1 MFQTEIITERK
12 MKCKVPVVIL
22 TVMALVFAVLS
33 FAFDF
38 FDLTIIK
45 TGEEVSCEWETATH
59 YFTVYIFNAINII
72 TPVLLLVYA
81 LAGFSKIKM
90 TSLATVAFAMKMIYW
105 FMSLLAEV
113 VFLADNYGFE
123 DVDMWRSYSVII
135 VQDVFFSV
143 MWILPVICSMTGLR
157 KKAGVCIILIL
168 EFILVGLSFLSWL
181 SFIADFIFDSFIH
194 GSYYGVFGSL
204 SNQAYFLL
212 FDIGLFLFALTNR
225 IPAIIKTD
233 SKRRRELKMKPE
245 KALNYLFEIYSFGEI
260 TEEEYVQ
267 RRFEVLNRI

>member
-38 FDLTIIK
+38 FDLAIIK
-45 TGEEVSCEWETATH
+45 TGEEVSCEWEAATP
-59 YFTVYIFNAINII
+59 YFTAYIFNVINII

-90 TSLATVAFAMKMIYW
+90 ASLATVAFAMKMIYW
-105 FMSLLAEV
+105 FMSVLADV

-123 DVDMWRSYSVII
+123 DVDMWRSYSVTI
-135 VQDVFFSV
+135 VLNVFFSA

-168 EFILVGLSFLSWL
+168 EFILVGLSFLSRL
-181 SFIADFIFDSFIH
+181 SFIAEFIFDSFGY
-194 GSYYGVFGSL
+194 GSYYGVLGGL
-204 SNQAYFLL
+204 SSQAYFLL

-233 SKRRRELKMKPE
+233 RKRRRELKMKPE
-245 KALNYLFEIYSFGEI
+245 KALNYLLEIYSFGEI
-260 TEEEYVQ
+260 TEEEYMA